1 MARVRNNLEHL
12 TQYAID
18 YFENLKKKYGNRFP
32 RRTEISDFETIE
44 ASKVIL
50 ANCKLYVNSE
60 SGFVGTE
67 MKKDDKAVFVCD
79 CSNLDEVIV
88 FLKDGSYSVKKVA
101 EKVYFGK
108 DIIYTGIFRKKDTR
122 TVYNVA
128 YRDGKNGK
136 VFVKRFS
143 VSGITRDKEYN
154 LTQGK
159 PGSQVLWFSANPNGE
174 AETIKVYLKARPK
187 LKKLIFEYSFLD
199 LAIKGRN
206 SRGNILSRYA
216 VQKITLKDK
225 GVATMGGRKIWFDTD
240 IQRLNNDGRGL
251 YLGEFLTDES
261 LLAVNRNG
269 SFYTTNFDLSNRYQ
283 QEIRLI
289 EKLDTGK
296 IFTAI
301 YFDGGSGYFY
311 LKRFRFEVSEN
322 LLQSFISEAEG
333 SYLVDISEDT
343 FPRIQVTF
351 SGKHAKRPSE
361 IIDAVEFIN
370 DKSFRAKG
378 KRITTFEVEKIEF
391 IEPGA
396 DPGKDDNNGKDDEMD
411 FELDGPVSQ
420 GKTPPA
426 PVAGEKPSA
435 NLSDEDAYQMT
446 LL

>member
-1 MARVRNNLEHL
+1 
-12 TQYAID
+12 
-18 YFENLKKKYGNRFP
+18 
-32 RRTEISDFETIE
+32 
-44 ASKVIL
+44 
-50 ANCKLYVNSE
+50 
-60 SGFVGTE
+60 
-67 MKKDDKAVFVCD
+67 
-79 CSNLDEVIV
+79 VIV

-159 PGSQVLWFSANPNGE
+159 PGSQILWFSANPNGE
-174 AETIKVYLKARPK
+174 AETIKIYLKARPK

-261 LLAVNRNG
+261 LLAINRNG

-289 EKLDTGK
+289 EKLDTEK
-296 IFTAI
+296 VFTAI

-333 SYLVDISEDT
+333 SYLVDISEDN
-343 FPRIQVTF
+343 FPRIQVSF

-396 DPGKDDNNGKDDEMD
+396 DPGKSGNNGKDDEMD

-426 PVAGEKPSA
+426 PDAGEKPSA
-435 NLSDEDAYQMT
+435 NFNDEDAYQMT

>member
-1 MARVRNNLEHL
+1 
-12 TQYAID
+12 
-18 YFENLKKKYGNRFP
+18 
-32 RRTEISDFETIE
+32 
-44 ASKVIL
+44 
-50 ANCKLYVNSE
+50 
-60 SGFVGTE
+60 
-67 MKKDDKAVFVCD
+67 
-79 CSNLDEVIV
+79 
-88 FLKDGSYSVKKVA
+88 
-101 EKVYFGK
+101 
-108 DIIYTGIFRKKDTR
+108 
-122 TVYNVA
+122 
-128 YRDGKNGK
+128 
-136 VFVKRFS
+136 
-143 VSGITRDKEYN
+143 
-154 LTQGK
+154 
-159 PGSQVLWFSANPNGE
+159 
-174 AETIKVYLKARPK
+174 
-187 LKKLIFEYSFLD
+187 
-199 LAIKGRN
+199 
-206 SRGNILSRYA
+206 
-216 VQKITLKDK
+216 
-225 GVATMGGRKIWFDTD
+225 
-240 IQRLNNDGRGL
+240 
-251 YLGEFLTDES
+251 
-261 LLAVNRNG
+261 
-269 SFYTTNFDLSNRYQ
+269 LSNRYQ

>member
-1 MARVRNNLEHL
+1 MARVQHHLEHL

-18 YFENLKKKYGNRFP
+18 YFEGLKKKYGSRFP
-32 RRTEISDFETIE
+32 RRTEICDFETIE

-60 SGFVGTE
+60 SGFVGTD
-67 MKKDDKAVFVCD
+67 MKKDDKALYVCD
-79 CSNLDEVIV
+79 CSNLDEIIV
-88 FLKDGSYSVKKVA
+88 FLKDGSYSVRKVA

-122 TVYNVA
+122 TVYNAA

-143 VSGITRDKEYN
+143 VNSITRDKEYN

-240 IQRLNNDGRGL
+240 IQRLNVDGRGL
-251 YLGEFLTDES
+251 YLGEFLADES

-269 SFYTTNFDLSNRYQ
+269 SFYTTNFDLSNRYP
-283 QEIRLI
+283 QEIRII
-289 EKLDTGK
+289 EKLIPEK
-296 IFTAI
+296 IYTAI
-301 YFDGGSGYFY
+301 YYDGGSGYFY
-311 LKRFRFEVSEN
+311 LKRFRFEISEN
-322 LLQSFISEAEG
+322 LPQSFISEAEG

-343 FPRIQVTF
+343 FPRIQITF
-351 SGKHAKRPSE
+351 AGKHEKRPAE
-361 IIDAVEFIN
+361 ILDAVAFIN

-378 KRITTFEVEKIEF
+378 KRITTFEVGKIEF
-391 IEPGA
+391 IEPA
-396 DPGKDDNNGKDDEMD
+396 TDPDESGNNGNEEDMD
-411 FELDGPVSQ
+411 FELEGPVLP
-420 GKTPPA
+420 GETPPA
-426 PVAGEKPSA
+426 SAAGEKPST
-435 NLSDEDAYQMT
+435 NFNDEDAYQMT